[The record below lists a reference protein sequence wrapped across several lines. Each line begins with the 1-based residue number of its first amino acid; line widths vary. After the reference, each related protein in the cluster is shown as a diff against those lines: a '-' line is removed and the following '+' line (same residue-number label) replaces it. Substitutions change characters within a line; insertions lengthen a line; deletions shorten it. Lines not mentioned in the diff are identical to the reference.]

1 MRCMSAAGALQSC
14 PVSQWLQAYRTIVR
28 LRQLPVPLCFGSRR
42 PLLQGSQCRAFR
54 LLLGF
59 LEALEEGGHGIFT
72 KTLVEGVL
80 GGVDTGDRGYMTSLE
95 LFSYVQRGVFAEADR
110 RGKAQTPK
118 CEPLH
123 QMHKKKSCD
132 GQVLF
137 FRDAGGAAAGTAAGS
152 TTAVGSPL
160 NAVRAAEKTGN

>member
-1 MRCMSAAGALQSC
+1 MLHRMQTLKNFARGLDCGHQLYLLDCCHAGSLLVGTRGAPTKFELAQMSKPAVYGMTA
-14 PVSQWLQAYRTIVR
+14 VTRDE
-28 LRQLPVPLCFGSRR
+28 
-42 PLLQGSQCRAFR
+42 
-54 LLLGF
+54 
-59 LEALEEGGHGIFT
+59 EALEAGGHGLFT
-72 KTLVEGVL
+72 KTLVEGLL

-137 FRDAGGAAAGTAAGS
+137 FKEEGSAAGS
-152 TTAVGSPL
+152 
-160 NAVRAAEKTGN
+160 AAEAAKHLRESSNKK